1 MTKYLLDT
9 HILLWHSEDNR
20 QLSTDILTRI
30 SSPDSS
36 LFVSQASYWEL
47 TIKKSLGKLDL
58 SVSVQAFCQSAIEN
72 SFQTLAI
79 QTEHFACLEALPLLH
94 SDPFDRMIIAQAISE
109 HMVVITQDQKFRFY
123 EGMVDILWN

>member
-9 HILLWHSEDNR
+9 HILLWHSENNR
-20 QLSTDILTRI
+20 QLSKDIITQI

-58 SVSVQAFCQSAIEN
+58 SVPVQEFCKSALEN

-79 QTEHFACLEALPLLH
+79 QIEHFTSLEALPLLH

-109 HMVVITQDQKFRFY
+109 NMIVITQDQKFRFY